1 MLERA
6 QRQSALDALHLAGRA
21 VAEPGDAAP
30 GDLAVVMGERRFVG
44 KINLRAD
51 PANADAMAAVRGVL
65 GFDPPT
71 EPNTVA
77 GGEGVCALW
86 LGPDEWLL
94 TAPGGEDAGL
104 LARLDGALAG
114 HHASVVDVSDART
127 VIVLRGARARDV
139 LAKGCGLDL
148 HPRRFRPGRCAQ
160 TALAR
165 ASILVHQTGPEP
177 AYDIY
182 VDRSFAQY
190 LWTWLEDAAAEF
202 GFVVVE
208 A

>member
-6 QRQSALDALHLAGRA
+6 QRQSALDPLHLASRA
-21 VAEPGDAAP
+21 VSESDGMDVA
-30 GDLAVVMGERRFVG
+30 LGERRFGG
-44 KINLRAD
+44 KINLRLD
-51 PANADAMAAVRGVL
+51 PTDHDAMAAARGEL
-65 GFDPPT
+65 GFGLPT

-86 LGPDEWLL
+86 LGPDEWLVT
-94 TAPGGEDAGL
+94 TAGGEEAGL
-104 LARLDGALAG
+104 MARLNGALAG

-127 VIVLRGARARDV
+127 VIVLRGERARDV

-148 HPRRFRPGRCAQ
+148 HPRVFKPGRCAQ

-165 ASILVHQTGPEP
+165 ASILIHQTSEDP

-202 GFVVVE
+202 GFVVGEV
-208 A
+208 

>member
-6 QRQSALDALHLAGRA
+6 QRQSALDPLHLAGRA
-21 VAEPGDAAP
+21 VTESDGADVA
-30 GDLAVVMGERRFVG
+30 LGERRFGG
-44 KINLRAD
+44 KINLRVD
-51 PANADAMAAVRGVL
+51 PTDHDAMAAVRGEL
-65 GFDPPT
+65 GFGLPT
-71 EPNTVA
+71 EANTVTE
-77 GGEGVCALW
+77 GEGLCALW
-86 LGPDEWLL
+86 LGPDEWLV
-94 TAPGGEDAGL
+94 TASGAEDAGL

-127 VIVLRGARARDV
+127 VIELRGARARDV

-148 HPRRFRPGRCAQ
+148 HPRRFRPGHCAQ

-165 ASILVHQTGPEP
+165 AGVLIHQTSEEP

-202 GFVVVE
+202 GFVIAEV
-208 A
+208 

>member
-1 MLERA
+1 MPERA
-6 QRQSALDALHLAGRA
+6 QRQSALDPLHLAGRA
-21 VAEPGDAAP
+21 VPESDDAAVA
-30 GDLAVVMGERRFVG
+30 DVVMGERRFAG
-44 KINLRAD
+44 KINLCAD
-51 PANADAMAAVRGVL
+51 PANGDAMAAARGEL
-65 GFDPPT
+65 GFDLPT
-71 EPNTVA
+71 KANTVA

-86 LGPDEWLL
+86 LGPNEWLI
-94 TAPGGEDAGL
+94 TTSGSEAAGL
-104 LARLDGALAG
+104 LVRLNGALAG
-114 HHASVVDVSDART
+114 HHASAVDVSDART
-127 VIVLRGARARDV
+127 VIALRGARARDV

-148 HPRRFRPGRCAQ
+148 HPRQFRPGHCAQ

-165 ASILVHQTGPEP
+165 AGVLIHQTDAEP

-208 A
+208 P

>member
-1 MLERA
+1 
-6 QRQSALDALHLAGRA
+6 
-21 VAEPGDAAP
+21 
-30 GDLAVVMGERRFVG
+30 
-44 KINLRAD
+44 
-51 PANADAMAAVRGVL
+51 MAARGEL
-65 GFDPPT
+65 GFDLPT

-77 GGEGVCALW
+77 VGEGVCALW
-86 LGPDEWLL
+86 LGPDEWLVT
-94 TAPGGEDAGL
+94 TAGGEDAGL
-104 LARLDGALAG
+104 SARLNGALAG

-148 HPRRFRPGRCAQ
+148 HPRQFRPGRCAQ
-160 TALAR
+160 TGLAR
-165 ASILVHQTGPEP
+165 ASVLIQQTGAEP

-182 VDRSFAQY
+182 VDRSFAEY
-190 LWTWLEDAAAEF
+190 LWTWLEDAATEF

>member
-6 QRQSALDALHLAGRA
+6 QRQSALDPLHLAGRA
-21 VAEPGDAAP
+21 VSESDGVDVA
-30 GDLAVVMGERRFVG
+30 LGERRFGG
-44 KINLRAD
+44 KINLRLD
-51 PANADAMAAVRGVL
+51 PTDHDAMAAARGEL
-65 GFDPPT
+65 GFGLPT

-77 GGEGVCALW
+77 SGEGPCALW
-86 LGPDEWLL
+86 LGPDEWLV
-94 TAPGGEDAGL
+94 TASSRGGTEDTGL

-148 HPRRFRPGRCAQ
+148 HPRVFRPGHCAQ

-165 ASILVHQTGPEP
+165 AGVLIHQTSEDP

-190 LWTWLEDAAAEF
+190 LWTWLEDAATGF
-202 GFVVVE
+202 GFAVVE
-208 A
+208 P